1 MCPILF
7 TLKSWLASFC
17 VRVWV
22 CMCNCVRTPSLP
34 SWEKGNN
41 DVSSS
46 FKNILPWQNK
56 KLVSFWQSSKFWE
69 GGEIFGNISNPGHH
83 RPRSLMT
90 WKIFS
95 VCSWSLL
102 VLCIWLFQDTHARM
116 YTHHT
121 RTHICTHTCVH
132 MGTHMLSQAT
142 STQVGGR
149 KHAIW
154 GQESGS
160 VCKLVDRHPKH
171 MLAMKPWLLVLF
183 PGLFLPFCAKILGH
197 GPSLNISLF
206 QGLAVKIP
214 PIFW

>member
-22 CMCNCVRTPSLP
+22 CTCNCVCTPSLP

-102 VLCIWLFQDTHARM
+102 VLCIWLFQDTHA
-116 YTHHT
+116 HT
-121 RTHICTHTCVH
+121 YARTRACTWAPICFLKLHLHRWV
-132 MGTHMLSQAT
+132 GESMLFGVKS
-142 STQVGGR
+142 
-149 KHAIW
+149 
-154 GQESGS
+154 
-160 VCKLVDRHPKH
+160 
-171 MLAMKPWLLVLF
+171 LVLSVSWWTDTPSTCWQWN
-183 PGLFLPFCAKILGH
+183 PGF
-197 GPSLNISLF
+197 
-206 QGLAVKIP
+206 
-214 PIFW
+214 